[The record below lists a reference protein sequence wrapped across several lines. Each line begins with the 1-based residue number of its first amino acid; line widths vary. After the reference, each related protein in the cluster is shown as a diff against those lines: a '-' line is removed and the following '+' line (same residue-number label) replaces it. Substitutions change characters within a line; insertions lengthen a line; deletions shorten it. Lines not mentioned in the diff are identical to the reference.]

1 MNGRMSNLDIVRATY
16 SGNAA
21 DNGRHLRA
29 ALAAVNHA
37 GIPVERFNFFNRL
50 SNGFRDRIHQ
60 KAACSNAEC

>member
-1 MNGRMSNLDIVRATY
+1 MIAGVT
-16 SGNAA
+16 GGVVGFNANDLA
-21 DNGRHLRA
+21 AFDKA

>member
-1 MNGRMSNLDIVRATY
+1 MIAGVTDGVV
-16 SGNAA
+16 GFNANDLA
-21 DNGRHLRA
+21 AFDKAALRA